1 MKQWRTMLAGATLAL
16 LLAPPAAVAQRS
28 DTLVVDGKDWV
39 SATQVERRAF
49 LVGAANMIIAENA
62 YAKKRN
68 VAPAPVS
75 DRLTKATD
83 KMRIADIEARI
94 TRWYEANPGKLATP
108 VMGVVWQD
116 IVGKP

>member
-1 MKQWRTMLAGATLAL
+1 MNNWKAMVAGAAFAAL
-16 LLAPPAAVAQRS
+16 LVPPAAVAQRS
-28 DTLVVDGKDWV
+28 DTLVVDGKDWM

-49 LVGAANMIIAENA
+49 LVGAANLVIAENA
-62 YAKKRN
+62 YAKRRN

-75 DRLTKATD
+75 DRLTKATQNL
-83 KMRIADIEARI
+83 KIADIEARI

>member
-1 MKQWRTMLAGATLAL
+1 MKQWRTMLAGAALAL